1 MNDRAFEHYDDYYH
15 RRTAFRGGKVLT
27 VEELARDRASQ
38 WLRRNV
44 GSGWA
49 R

>member
-1 MNDRAFEHYDDYYH
+1 MNDRSFEHYDDHYN
-15 RRTAFRGGKVLT
+15 RRTAFRNGKVLT
-27 VEELARDRASQ
+27 VEELARNCASQ

-44 GSGWA
+44 GRGWA